1 MQNGLGVRD
10 KESSN
15 LCNYEKEINKRG
27 VEGIKEKES
36 TGLGD
41 LLYLGLVA

>member
-1 MQNGLGVRD
+1 MRD
-10 KESSN
+10 EESSN
-15 LCNYEKEINKRG
+15 LCNNEKEINKPG
-27 VEGIKEKES
+27 AEDIKEKES